1 MSNPLMMMA
10 MMKKKPEIAN
20 YSVLDTYYKSNKK
33 AVKEAAKGSGDFTFR
48 PSGAASDVT
57 IDLDKVKK
65 FVAYKKSQEQL
76 PLMMMMGQGGSKAS
90 KDLLPLLMMNK
101 DDDGD
106 NKNLMM
112 YMAMQGGSSSN
123 DLLPFL
129 LMDKDGDDDDDK
141 MKKFLMMQMMGGNK
155 GSNKYVPLLL
165 PHQQAAAG
173 GADRARMMSML
184 KQSNSHI

>member
-10 MMKKKPEIAN
+10 MMKKKPAIAN
-20 YSVLDTYYKSNKK
+20 YSALDAAYKSDKK
-33 AVKEAAKGSGDFTFR
+33 AVKEAAKGTATASFGGSNFT
-48 PSGAASDVT
+48 PDV
-57 IDLDKVKK
+57 LKK

-76 PLMMMMGQGGSKAS
+76 PLLMMMGQGGSKAS

-129 LMDKDGDDDDDK
+129 LMDKDGDDDDGTSK
-141 MKKFLMMQMMGGNK
+141 
-155 GSNKYVPLLL
+155 
-165 PHQQAAAG
+165 
-173 GADRARMMSML
+173 
-184 KQSNSHI
+184 